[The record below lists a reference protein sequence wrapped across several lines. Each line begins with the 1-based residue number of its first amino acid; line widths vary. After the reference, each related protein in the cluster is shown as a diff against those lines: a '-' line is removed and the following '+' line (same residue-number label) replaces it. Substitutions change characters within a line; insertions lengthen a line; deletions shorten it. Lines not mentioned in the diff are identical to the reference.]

1 MLSVT
6 MFLDYKMSDF
16 ADELSINIFFVIVI
30 TVLNDVYLPILP

>member
-6 MFLDYKMSDF
+6 TFLEYKTSDF

-30 TVLNDVYLPILP
+30 TVINDVYLPILP